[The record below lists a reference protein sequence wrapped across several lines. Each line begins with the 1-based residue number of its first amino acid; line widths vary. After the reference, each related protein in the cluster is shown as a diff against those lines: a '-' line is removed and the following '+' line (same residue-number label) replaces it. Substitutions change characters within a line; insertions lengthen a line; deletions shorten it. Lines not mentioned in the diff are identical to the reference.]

1 MVDFVSYVKIVPNGF
16 ADVNL
21 EPDES
26 QCLSKVPNDE
36 LHLCPQTV
44 LGYSFAANKWGRFLV
59 HKFQPIEWNPG
70 AFRDLVLSDEKKELI
85 ESLVCAK
92 RDGLISDIIP
102 GKSGGSIIIL
112 HGPPGTGKTLT
123 AEAAAE
129 LSNKPL
135 VVTTAGEL
143 GDKAPELESRL
154 QKILKLC
161 ELWKAILLIDE
172 AEAYLENR
180 VYGSTMRNAV
190 VSVLLRLFEYHQEVI
205 FLTTNYI
212 GRIDVAFKSRISVAI
227 KYPEL
232 DVAKREMIWIRFF
245 QSAGVE
251 IIDCKELV
259 SGANGGS
266 KFTKLQLRTLALQE
280 LNGR

>member
-1 MVDFVSYVKIVPNGF
+1 MIDFASYVKMVPGGF
-16 ADVNL
+16 RDVDL
-21 EPDES
+21 EPS
-26 QCLSKVPNDE
+26 QSRCLREVTGDE

-59 HKFQPIEWNPG
+59 GKFKSIQWKPG
-70 AFRDLVLSDEKKELI
+70 AFDDLVLPDEKKALI
-85 ESLVCAK
+85 KSLVCTS

-129 LSNKPL
+129 LSRKPL

-143 GDKAPELESRL
+143 GDRAPELEDRL

-161 ELWKAILLIDE
+161 QLWKAILLIDE

-180 VYGSTMRNAV
+180 VYGNTMRNAV
-190 VSVLLRLFEYHQEVI
+190 VSVLLRLLEYHQEVI

-227 KYPEL
+227 KYPQL
-232 DVAKREMIWIRFF
+232 DVTSRETIWIRFLHA
-245 QSAGVE
+245 AGVQ
-251 IIDCKELV
+251 IIENEFPRAGD
-259 SGANGGS
+259 SN
-266 KFTKLQLRTLALQE
+266 FTKLQLNKLAMRE